1 MCKAYFYKRSRVVP
15 RGLLA
20 SSLMRRGVFL
30 FPELLVILKNKEIG
44 EKNMQLTGAEIIC
57 ECLLEQGVD
66 TVFGY
71 PGGAALNTYDALYKY
86 SDKITHILTAHEQ
99 GAAHAADGYARS
111 TGKVGVVFS
120 TSGPGATNLVTG
132 IATANIDSIPMVAIC
147 GNVSRDLLGRDAFQ
161 EVNISEVVKPI
172 TKASFLVMEMED
184 LAPTIRKAFEIAQ
197 SGRKG
202 PVLID
207 VPKDITA
214 MKSEYTPKEKFV
226 PNNEF
231 KAQDDAIKEVQ
242 EILRNAKRPM
252 IYAGGGI
259 ISANAC
265 DEFVKFAER
274 IDAPVCCSLMA
285 LGCMPADHPLFVGNI
300 GMHGGYETGMAT
312 DNADVII
319 ACGARFSDRVAGDRE
334 KFGQQATIIQL
345 DIDAHE
351 IHKNVK
357 VDNWVIGD
365 LKDTLVKVVDGLEQ
379 KNNPTWIE
387 QIMDWKKKITI
398 SDINKEGYCHP
409 YQILDEINKIKSRE
423 DIVATD
429 VGQHQ
434 MWVAQRTEFFEPRTF
449 LTSGGLG
456 TMGFGMG
463 AAIGASMGNMDK
475 RVFLVTGDGS
485 FHMNI
490 NELVTMK
497 SYNIPV
503 VVVVM
508 NNSVLGMVRQWQK
521 LFYGCR
527 FSNTDPHRVTDFVKV
542 AQGYGIKGLRITK
555 PEEIHNV
562 LKKAYDMNEP
572 VVVDCVISPDENVL
586 PMIPP
591 GKTVNEIV
599 TSMD

>member
-1 MCKAYFYKRSRVVP
+1 M
-15 RGLLA
+15 L
-20 SSLMRRGVFL
+20 
-30 FPELLVILKNKEIG
+30 
-44 EKNMQLTGAEIIC
+44 LTGADIIC
-57 ECLLEQGVD
+57 ECLIEQGVD

-99 GAAHAADGYARS
+99 GASHAADGYARS
-111 TGKVGVVFS
+111 TGKVGVVLS

-132 IATANIDSIPMVAIC
+132 IATANIDSIPVVAIC
-147 GNVSRDLLGRDAFQ
+147 GNVQRELIGKDSFQ
-161 EVNISEVVKPI
+161 EVNISKVVEPI
-172 TKASFLVMEMED
+172 TKASFLVTEMED

-197 SGRKG
+197 TGRKG

-207 VPKDITA
+207 IPKDITA
-214 MKSEYTPKEKFV
+214 MKCEFTPVERFEADNRGYFDDKNIGKVTEY
-226 PNNEF
+226 
-231 KAQDDAIKEVQ
+231 IKE
-242 EILRNAKRPM
+242 AKNPI

-259 ISANAC
+259 ISADAC
-265 DEFVKFAER
+265 DEFVEFAEK
-274 IDAPVCCSLMA
+274 IDAPVCCSLMG
-285 LGCMPADHPLFVGNI
+285 LGCIPADHPLFVGNI

-312 DNADVII
+312 ESADLII
-319 ACGARFSDRVAGDRE
+319 ACGARFSDRVAGNPE
-334 KFGQQATIIQL
+334 KFGQQAKIVHL
-345 DIDAHE
+345 DIDENE

-357 VDNWVIGD
+357 VDTYVIGD
-365 LKDTLVKVVDGLEQ
+365 LRDTLKKLNNCIEQ
-379 KNNPTWIE
+379 KKNPQWIE
-387 QIMDWKKKITI
+387 TVKEWKREVSI
-398 SDINKEGYCHP
+398 SSVNKDGYCHP
-409 YQILDEINKIKSRE
+409 YQILDEINKIKDRE
-423 DIVATD
+423 DFVATD

-434 MWVAQRTEFFEPRTF
+434 MWVAQRTEFLTPRTF

-456 TMGFGMG
+456 TMGFGLG
-463 AAIGASMGNMDK
+463 ASIGASMGNKDK

-490 NELVTMK
+490 NELVTLK

-521 LFYGCR
+521 LFYNNH
-527 FSNTDPHRVTDFVKV
+527 FSQTDPHRATDFVKV
-542 AQGYGIKGLRITK
+542 AEGYGIKGMRIEK
-555 PEEIHNV
+555 PQEIREV

-591 GKTVNEIV
+591 GKTVQDIV